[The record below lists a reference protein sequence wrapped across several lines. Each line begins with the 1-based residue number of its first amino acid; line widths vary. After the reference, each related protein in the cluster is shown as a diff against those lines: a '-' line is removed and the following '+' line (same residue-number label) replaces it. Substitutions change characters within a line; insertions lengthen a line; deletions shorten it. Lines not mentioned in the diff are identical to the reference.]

1 VAAIVAKR
9 ADGCNRA
16 GPFIVRC
23 YVAPRMGV
31 PPRDTRTF
39 GSRTR
44 LAAIAGVVAL
54 VGLLAAAVADAA
66 LPAQSPEARLDRT
79 LLLVRIGLAI
89 LGLTLFADGVRRRR
103 RHEREAAWSLRRVLL
118 GATAVAAFATNFNL
132 FVWTGLHRHEL
143 YHYYLGSKYFPELG
157 YFGLYV
163 CSVQAAAEDGFDPAT
178 LRELTDLRSK
188 ERRTAAEVLAVAP
201 ACRESFAPE
210 RWSAFRADVGS
221 FRAWMGDPLWIG
233 VLRDHG
239 YNPSP
244 AWTLFGR
251 SIASIVPATPDGL
264 WQIAKID
271 TVLLIVLFGALAAV
285 FGFDVACIAAIAW
298 GACGHARYQWT
309 GDAFLRQL
317 WLTASML
324 GLAALYRGRAALGG
338 ALLAVA
344 TLERVFPGAFLL
356 GFGAR
361 ELVHWA
367 RNRRSSPELWR
378 FVAGASFATILVVG
392 LATWVA
398 GRGVGAWR
406 EFGENT
412 RGMLSFTPRNALG
425 LDYALSFTMVPPP
438 EGLGENET
446 ERGEIIQS
454 YRRRT
459 LEARAPWRIAALALF
474 GALFAAAMWRGVG
487 RAPDGSARI
496 EAWEA
501 AALGAAAVPFL
512 TVSGSYYLGFVL
524 AAALLAKRR
533 WRIGA
538 ALLLACAAWSFF
550 LANYGGRALAFA
562 ASSWVLLALSLW
574 MLVEAAWAPPESATR
589 RLSRF

>member
-1 VAAIVAKR
+1 
-9 ADGCNRA
+9 
-16 GPFIVRC
+16 
-23 YVAPRMGV
+23 MGA
-31 PPRDTRTF
+31 PPRDARTF
-39 GSRTR
+39 GSGTR
-44 LAAIAGVVAL
+44 LAAIAGAAAFVAL
-54 VGLLAAAVADAA
+54 LASVAEAAVPAA
-66 LPAQSPEARLDRT
+66 SPEARLDRT
-79 LLLVRIGLAI
+79 LLLLRIGLAI
-89 LGLTLFADGVRRRR
+89 LGLALFADGVRRRR

-118 GATAVAAFATNFNL
+118 GAVAFAAFATNFNL
-132 FVWTGLHRHEL
+132 FVWTGVHRHEL

-163 CSVQAAAEDGFDPAT
+163 CSVQAAAEEGFDPAT

-188 ERRTAAEVLAVAP
+188 ERRVAAEVLAAAP
-201 ACRESFAPE
+201 PCRDSFAPE
-210 RWSAFRADVGS
+210 RWAAFRADVGS
-221 FRAWMGDPLWIG
+221 FRAWMGDPLWTG

-239 YNPSP
+239 FNPSP

-264 WQIAKID
+264 WLIAKID
-271 TVLLIVLFGALAAV
+271 TVLLVALFATLAAV
-285 FGFDVACIAAIAW
+285 FGFDVACVAAIAW
-298 GACGHARYQWT
+298 GACGHTRYQWT

-324 GLAALYRGRAALGG
+324 GLAALCRGRAALGG
-338 ALLAVA
+338 ALLAIA

-361 ELVHWA
+361 ELAHWT
-367 RNRRSSPELWR
+367 RKRRASPELWR
-378 FVAGASFATILVVG
+378 FVTGAGLATLLVLG
-392 LATWVA
+392 LATWVS

-406 EFGENT
+406 EFSENT
-412 RGMLSFTPRNALG
+412 RGMLSFTPKNALG

-438 EGLGENET
+438 EGLGESET

-459 LEARAPWRIAALALF
+459 LEARAPWRIASLALF
-474 GALFAAAMWRGVG
+474 GVLFAAAMWRGVG
-487 RAPDGSARI
+487 RAPDGSARL

-501 AALGAAAVPFL
+501 TALGAAAIPFL
-512 TVSGSYYLGFVL
+512 TMPGSYYLGFVL
-524 AAALLAKRR
+524 AAALLARRR

-538 ALLLACAAWSFF
+538 ALLLACAAWSFC
-550 LANYGGRALAFA
+550 LASYEGRALAFA

-574 MLVEAAWAPPESATR
+574 MLAEAAWAQPEPTTQ

>member
-1 VAAIVAKR
+1 
-9 ADGCNRA
+9 
-16 GPFIVRC
+16 
-23 YVAPRMGV
+23 MGA
-31 PPRDTRTF
+31 PPRETRTL
-39 GSRTR
+39 GSGTR
-44 LAAIAGVVAL
+44 FAAIAGGVAL
-54 VGLLAAAVADAA
+54 VALLAGVAEAAV
-66 LPAQSPEARLDRT
+66 PAESPEARLDRT
-79 LLLVRIGLAI
+79 LLLVRIGLA
-89 LGLTLFADGVRRRR
+89 LAGLALFAGAVRRHR
-103 RHEREAAWSLRRVLL
+103 RHEREAAWSMRRVLL
-118 GATAVAAFATNFNL
+118 GAVAVAAFATNFNL

-163 CSVQAAAEDGFDPAT
+163 CSVQAGAEDGFDPAS
-178 LRELTDLRSK
+178 LAELTDLRSK
-188 ERRTAAEVLAVAP
+188 ERRTAAEVLAAAP
-201 ACRESFAPE
+201 PCRASFAPE
-210 RWSAFRADVGS
+210 RWTAFRADVAA
-221 FRAWMGDPLWIG
+221 FRAWMGDRLWLG

-251 SIASIVPATPDGL
+251 TISSIVPATPDGL
-264 WQIAKID
+264 WWIAKID
-271 TVLLIVLFGALAAV
+271 TVLLIALFACLAAV
-285 FGFDVACIAAIAW
+285 FGFDVACVAAIAW
-298 GACGHARYQWT
+298 GACGHTRYQWT

-324 GLAALYRGRAALGG
+324 GLAALYRGRATLAGG
-338 ALLAVA
+338 LLAVA

-361 ELVHWA
+361 ELVHWV
-367 RNRRSSPELWR
+367 RSRRVSPEFWR
-378 FVAGASFATILVVG
+378 FVAGAGLTTLLVLG

-412 RGMLSFTPRNALG
+412 RGMLSFTPKNALG

-438 EGLGENET
+438 EGLGETET

-459 LEARAPWRIAALALF
+459 LDARAPWRFTGLALF
-474 GALFAAAMWRGVG
+474 GALFAAAMWRGAG
-487 RAPDGSARI
+487 RAPDGSARL

-501 AALGAAAVPFL
+501 AALGAAAIPFV
-512 TVSGSYYLGFVL
+512 TMPGSYYLGFVL
-524 AAALLAKRR
+524 AGALLAKRR

-538 ALLLACAAWSFF
+538 ALLVASAAWSLC
-550 LANYGGRALAFA
+550 LASYGGRALAFA
-562 ASSWVLLALSLW
+562 TSSWVLIAFSLW
-574 MLVEAAWAPPESATR
+574 TLAEAAWARPEPASR
-589 RLSRF
+589 RLSRL